1 MTLDEFLDL
10 LRQTPRDWYITVEGR
25 IRRNDK
31 YSIPCCPISGCHPDG
46 PKAVIYYVD
55 ATRLLGLSTYTANDI
70 IRAADNDGSA
80 DRALR
85 ARLLYYVDAAR
96 LLGLGDLPGDIIR
109 AADNSGIANLSL
121 RARLLDACGLAP

>member
-55 ATRLLGLSTYTANDI
+55 AARLLGLGDLTGDI
-70 IRAADNDGSA
+70 IRAADND
-80 DRALR
+80 
-85 ARLLYYVDAAR
+85 
-96 LLGLGDLPGDIIR
+96 
-109 AADNSGIANLSL
+109 GIANLSL
-121 RARLLDACGLAP
+121 RARLLDACGLAS